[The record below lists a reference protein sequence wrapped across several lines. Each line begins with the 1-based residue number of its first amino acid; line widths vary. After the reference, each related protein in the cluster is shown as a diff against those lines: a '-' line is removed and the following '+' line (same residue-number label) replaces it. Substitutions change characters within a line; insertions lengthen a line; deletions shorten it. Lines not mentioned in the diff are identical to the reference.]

1 MLSNEFSE
9 SDADYNSKKVDVS
22 KFGFD
27 PYENKRA
34 KEDIYNSQFN
44 ALQLFERNIVSIPKL
59 IEPFYQKVG
68 LAALV
73 GESDCGKST
82 FLTQMA
88 LSIAL
93 GKKEFLNFKINSNTN
108 KVIYVSTEDDPNS
121 LTVKIKKQLSI
132 INKFDKTKLKNL
144 DFIFNTENI
153 VEKLDQLMLKNKGE
167 TDLIIVDAFSDV
179 FTGEVNSSKDVRNF
193 LNKYDDLAK
202 KYNCLIVM
210 LHHIKKGSERYI
222 NKNSIIGSQSFEAKM
237 RSTVHLSPHKKE
249 YVKLSI
255 TKGNFISDKQKDI
268 ISVLSFK
275 NQTFHNTGQDLKK
288 SDNTI
293 SQDKDVLNLIK
304 KHYTTLKSKD
314 KFNSVRDVTKLLEGT
329 PQEVKSTVVGEIVKK
344 NGDELKKIRESI
356 LKKENSFNK

>member
-1 MLSNEFSE
+1 
-9 SDADYNSKKVDVS
+9 
-22 KFGFD
+22 
-27 PYENKRA
+27 
-34 KEDIYNSQFN
+34 
-44 ALQLFERNIVSIPKL
+44 
-59 IEPFYQKVG
+59 
-68 LAALV
+68 
-73 GESDCGKST
+73 
-82 FLTQMA
+82 
-88 LSIAL
+88 
-93 GKKEFLNFKINSNTN
+93 
-108 KVIYVSTEDDPNS
+108 
-121 LTVKIKKQLSI
+121 
-132 INKFDKTKLKNL
+132 
-144 DFIFNTENI
+144 
-153 VEKLDQLMLKNKGE
+153 
-167 TDLIIVDAFSDV
+167 
-179 FTGEVNSSKDVRNF
+179 
-193 LNKYDDLAK
+193 
-202 KYNCLIVM
+202 
-210 LHHIKKGSERYI
+210 
-222 NKNSIIGSQSFEAKM
+222 M
-237 RSTVHLSPHKKE
+237 RSIVHLSPHKKE